1 MKRSC
6 VLVALAAALASPAAA
21 AADPEAVRALVSDPG
36 AAAAPGCAVGA
47 FKAGKP
53 LFITAAGM
61 ADIAAGQ
68 ALDGDT
74 RIYAASVSKQFTVL
88 AAATLITKG
97 KLGLDD
103 DIRTYLPELPA
114 YDASVTVQML
124 IHHTSGVRDWLALAR
139 WSGSDDAAQFTK
151 AKALDL
157 LLRQKQ
163 TNFTP
168 GTDFTYSNGGYLL
181 LAEIVERVSGMPF
194 GDYAAKAVLKPL
206 GMKNSVFMNGARPG
220 GKVAHGYTPKDGGY
234 EIRDTYPLISGSGGL
249 MMTINDL
256 ARYEYDIEVGRK
268 VWTPAVKAIMLEPG
282 RLANGEPATRKPSRQ
297 AYAGGLMV
305 GERRGQHFVQ
315 HSGGAEAFR
324 NQYIRLPDRRLGV
337 AVFCNRSD
345 WDPGEKA
352 DAVLELIEGKILEPN
367 VAPPG
372 GRYYS
377 DELQATYE
385 ISTKGPALT
394 AAITSPY
401 AATGAPLTF
410 TLAPDGIYR
419 GDGMT
424 LKFSDDR
431 SSFTLGTDRVR
442 GITFTRQ
449 ADTAASAAR

>member
-1 MKRSC
+1 MKRSG
-6 VLVALAAALASPAAA
+6 VLVALIAATAASPAAA
-21 AADPEAVRALVSDPG
+21 TDLDAVRKLVSDSG
-36 AAAAPGCAVGA
+36 AAAAPGCVVGA

-53 LFITAAGM
+53 LFVTASGM
-61 ADIAAGQ
+61 ADVEAKRP
-68 ALDGDT
+68 LDGDT
-74 RIYAASVSKQFTVL
+74 LIYAASVSKQFTVL

-97 KLGLDD
+97 KLGLND
-103 DIRTYLPELPA
+103 DIRKYLPELPV
-114 YDASVTVQML
+114 YEVPVTIQML

-139 WSGSDDAAQFTK
+139 WSGSDDAATFTK

-157 LLRQKQ
+157 LLRQKA

-206 GMKNSVFMNGARPG
+206 GMKNSVFMNGTRPE
-220 GKVAHGYTPKDGGY
+220 GKVAHGYKAKDGGF

-249 MMTINDL
+249 MTTVNDL
-256 ARYEYDIEVGRK
+256 ARYEYDIEIGHK
-268 VWTPAVKAIMLEPG
+268 VWTPAVSAIMLEPG
-282 RLANGEPATRKPSRQ
+282 RFTNGEPAVRKPSLQ

-305 GERRGQHFVQ
+305 GERRGQRFVQ
-315 HSGGAEAFR
+315 HSGGAEAFL
-324 NQYIRLPDRRLGV
+324 NQYQRLPERHLGI

-345 WDPGEKA
+345 WNPVEKA
-352 DAVLELIEGKILEPN
+352 DAILELVEGNILAPN
-367 VAPPG
+367 TTSPS

-377 DELQATYE
+377 DELQATYD
-385 ISTKGPALT
+385 ISTKGPTLT

-401 AATGAPLTF
+401 TTKGAPLSF
-410 TLAPDGIYR
+410 TLAPDGVYR

-431 SSFTLGTDRVR
+431 ASFTLGTDRVR
-442 GITFTRQ
+442 GITFARL
-449 ADTAASAAR
+449 ADGG

>member
-6 VLVALAAALASPAAA
+6 VLVALVGAMVSSPALAT
-21 AADPEAVRALVSDPG
+21 DLEAVKALVSDSG

-53 LFITAAGM
+53 LFVTASGM
-61 ADIAAGQ
+61 ADVEAKQ
-68 ALDGDT
+68 PLDGDT
-74 RIYAASVSKQFTVL
+74 LIYAASVSKQFTVL

-97 KLGLDD
+97 KLSLDD
-103 DIRTYLPELPA
+103 DIRKYLPELPA
-114 YDASVTVQML
+114 YDVPVTVQML

-139 WSGSDDAAQFTK
+139 WSGSDDAATFTK

-157 LLRQKQ
+157 LLRQKA

-168 GTDFTYSNGGYLL
+168 GTDFIYSNGGYLL

-194 GDYAAKAVLKPL
+194 SDYAAKAVLKPL
-206 GMKNSVFMNGARPG
+206 GMKNSVFMNGARPA
-220 GKVAHGYTPKDGGY
+220 GKVAHGYKPKDGGF
-234 EIRDTYPLISGSGGL
+234 EIRDTFPVISGSGGL
-249 MMTINDL
+249 MTTINDL
-256 ARYEYDIEVGRK
+256 ARYEYDIEIGHK
-268 VWTPAVKAIMLEPG
+268 VWTPAVSAIMLEPG
-282 RLANGEPATRKPSRQ
+282 RFTNGEPAVRKPSRQ

-305 GERRGQHFVQ
+305 GERRGLTFVQ

-324 NQYIRLPDRRLGV
+324 NQYQRLPDRRLGI

-345 WDPGEKA
+345 WDPVEKA

-367 VAPPG
+367 TPPPG

-385 ISTKGPALT
+385 ISTKGPTLMAT
-394 AAITSPY
+394 ITSPY

-431 SSFTLGTDRVR
+431 ASFTLGTERVR
-442 GITFTRQ
+442 GITFTQ
-449 ADTAASAAR
+449 LADGG